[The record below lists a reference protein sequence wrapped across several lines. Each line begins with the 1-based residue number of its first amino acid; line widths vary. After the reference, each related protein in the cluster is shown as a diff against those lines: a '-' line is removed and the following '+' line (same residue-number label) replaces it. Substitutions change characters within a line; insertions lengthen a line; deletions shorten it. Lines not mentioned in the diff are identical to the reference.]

1 MDQKL
6 LLVDDEAGIRK
17 VLSIS
22 LSDIGYT
29 VFTAENGEEAL
40 KIFRKETP
48 PIVLSD
54 IKMPG
59 MDGIEL
65 LRTIKHENPDTEVI
79 MITGHGD
86 MDLAIKSLKY
96 RAIDFVTK
104 PINDDVLEIALN
116 RANEKILMR
125 QQLREYTEN
134 LEALVREKSAKLI
147 EVERQVAVG
156 QAVESL
162 SSAMRDIAGDLEGG
176 LTYFN
181 EMPCYVSVHSPKL
194 KIVAANPLFRKR
206 LGDKVG
212 HNSWEIYESTAG
224 GSFQCPAEQTF
235 KTGKGLRTR
244 AVVKTTNDD
253 KAAVIVHTAPI
264 RNQDGDIELVVEISA
279 DITEVKRLRQE
290 LLRTQQ
296 RYQQLFDE
304 VPCYI
309 SVQDRKFRLTAT
321 NRRFKE
327 DFDVQLGAFCY
338 NGYKHRDEP
347 CPNCPVA
354 KTFQD
359 GHSHQTEM
367 VVTSKYGEQYNVLI
381 WTAPLRNAAGEIT
394 HVMEMSTNIT
404 QIRQLQDHLSSLGLK
419 ISSISHGIKSLLT
432 GLDGGVYLVD
442 SGFAKED
449 PERVKEGWQD
459 VKTVVSR
466 IRKLVQDIFFFAKE
480 RELDRKRIDVLDFA
494 IEVASAVEPKIK
506 PEGVHFV
513 CDFDESIGDV
523 EIDSSAVRL
532 ALISVLENALDACVE
547 DNAIKSHKIVFTAKQ
562 KESDVIFEVTDDGV
576 GMDRETKESLFTL
589 FFSSKGNKGTGLG
602 LFIANKIIVQHGGKI
617 TVESTSGQGS
627 NFRITLPKTSPNPFD
642 SLQD

>member
-17 VLSIS
+17 VLGIS

-48 PIVLSD
+48 AIVLSD

-125 QQLREYTEN
+125 QQLRQYTEN

-181 EMPCYVSVHSPKL
+181 EMPCYVSVHNPKL
-194 KIVAANPLFRKR
+194 KIVVANPLFKKR

-212 HNSWEIYESTAG
+212 HNSWEIYEGTAG
-224 GSFQCPAEQTF
+224 GTYKCPAEQTF

-244 AVVKTTNDD
+244 AVVKTTNGD

-279 DITEVKRLRQE
+279 DITEVKRLGQE

-338 NGYKHRDEP
+338 EGYKHRDEP

-359 GHSHQTEM
+359 GHSHQAEM
-367 VVTSKYGEQYNVLI
+367 VVTSKSGEQYNVLI

-432 GLDGGVYLVD
+432 GLDGGMYLVD
-442 SGFAKED
+442 SGFAKENS
-449 PERVKEGWQD
+449 ERVKEGWQD

-466 IRKLVQDIFFFAKE
+466 IRKLVQDILFFAKE

-494 IEVASAVEPKIK
+494 FEVASAVEPKIK

-513 CDFDESIGDV
+513 CDFDESMGDV

-532 ALISVLENALDACVE
+532 ALINILENALDACAE
-547 DNAIKSHKIVFTAKQ
+547 DKADKSHKIVFTAKQ
-562 KESDVIFEVTDDGV
+562 EENDVIFEVKDNGV

-602 LFIANKIIVQHGGKI
+602 LFIANKIIDQHGGKI
-617 TVESTSGQGS
+617 SVESTSGQGS
-627 NFRITLPKTSPNPFD
+627 NFRIKLPKTIPNSVD
-642 SLQD
+642 SL